1 MLLLYLGRRSGLG
14 TSICPGNL
22 PCLAKKA
29 LVVLLAIDKLLMGRV
44 GVLRW
49 YEDDAV
55 EEVVVKVE
63 IFLGVVVLVVVTG
76 CFLVRE
82 AAVVPVAVLLLRL
95 E

>member
-63 IFLGVVVLVVVTG
+63 IFLGVVVLVTDG